1 MSTPFDEGTDA
12 AKDAI
17 DLDAPGYEE
26 LKRSGGD
33 IELKRS
39 GGDIEVSGDGDGE
52 EGGDSGGDIESE
64 PTGDGN

>member
-1 MSTPFDEGTDA
+1 VSTPFEEGTDA

-39 GGDIEVSGDGDGE
+39 GGDIELKGDGE
-52 EGGDSGGDIESE
+52 EGGESGGDIETE
-64 PTGDGN
+64 PVGDGN